1 MKERFTKFIDTIIAL
16 DKGDHT
22 LTDQQW
28 MKKQK
33 WIFALKL
40 FWVIVLV
47 ATFLLTIN
55 VSVSYFVYFFY
66 FVSVLYILFLLLTVV
81 CFSKSSTRF
90 EEWFQQTKLYQLYVA
105 DYRETKSIARIRK
118 KKIIVYIYILMA
130 ISIYLAPILAVKIG
144 LGALTVFI
152 TYYLFWVIPDK
163 K

>member
-66 FVSVLYILFLLLTVV
+66 FVGVLFIL
-81 CFSKSSTRF
+81 
-90 EEWFQQTKLYQLYVA
+90 TKVL
-105 DYRETKSIARIRK
+105 E
-118 KKIIVYIYILMA
+118 
-130 ISIYLAPILAVKIG
+130 
-144 LGALTVFI
+144 VFI
-152 TYYLFWVIPDK
+152 NRRVAQLAEEE
-163 K
+163 

>member
-66 FVSVLYILFLLLTVV
+66 FVSVLYIL
-81 CFSKSSTRF
+81 
-90 EEWFQQTKLYQLYVA
+90 TK
-105 DYRETKSIARIRK
+105 
-118 KKIIVYIYILMA
+118 ILE
-130 ISIYLAPILAVKIG
+130 
-144 LGALTVFI
+144 VFI
-152 TYYLFWVIPDK
+152 NRRVAELAEEE
-163 K
+163 

>member
-22 LTDQQW
+22 LTDKQW

-55 VSVSYFVYFFY
+55 VSVSYFVHFFY
-66 FVSVLYILFLLLTVV
+66 FVSVLYIL
-81 CFSKSSTRF
+81 
-90 EEWFQQTKLYQLYVA
+90 TK
-105 DYRETKSIARIRK
+105 
-118 KKIIVYIYILMA
+118 ILE
-130 ISIYLAPILAVKIG
+130 
-144 LGALTVFI
+144 VFI
-152 TYYLFWVIPDK
+152 NRRVAQLAEEE
-163 K
+163 

>member
-1 MKERFTKFIDTIIAL
+1 MKESFTKFIDTIIAL

-66 FVSVLYILFLLLTVV
+66 FVSVLYIL
-81 CFSKSSTRF
+81 
-90 EEWFQQTKLYQLYVA
+90 TK
-105 DYRETKSIARIRK
+105 
-118 KKIIVYIYILMA
+118 ILE
-130 ISIYLAPILAVKIG
+130 
-144 LGALTVFI
+144 VFI
-152 TYYLFWVIPDK
+152 NRRVAQLAEEE
-163 K
+163 

>member
-40 FWVIVLV
+40 FWLIVLV

-66 FVSVLYILFLLLTVV
+66 FVSVLYIL
-81 CFSKSSTRF
+81 
-90 EEWFQQTKLYQLYVA
+90 TK
-105 DYRETKSIARIRK
+105 
-118 KKIIVYIYILMA
+118 ILE
-130 ISIYLAPILAVKIG
+130 
-144 LGALTVFI
+144 VFI
-152 TYYLFWVIPDK
+152 NRRVAQLAEEE
-163 K
+163 

>member
-55 VSVSYFVYFFY
+55 ISVSYFVYFFY
-66 FVSVLYILFLLLTVV
+66 FVSVLYIL
-81 CFSKSSTRF
+81 
-90 EEWFQQTKLYQLYVA
+90 TK
-105 DYRETKSIARIRK
+105 
-118 KKIIVYIYILMA
+118 ILE
-130 ISIYLAPILAVKIG
+130 
-144 LGALTVFI
+144 VFI
-152 TYYLFWVIPDK
+152 NRRVAQLAEEE
-163 K
+163 

>member
-1 MKERFTKFIDTIIAL
+1 MKERFTKFIDTIIEL
-16 DKGDHT
+16 DKGDHS

-66 FVSVLYILFLLLTVV
+66 FVSVLYIL
-81 CFSKSSTRF
+81 
-90 EEWFQQTKLYQLYVA
+90 TK
-105 DYRETKSIARIRK
+105 
-118 KKIIVYIYILMA
+118 ILE
-130 ISIYLAPILAVKIG
+130 
-144 LGALTVFI
+144 VFI
-152 TYYLFWVIPDK
+152 NRRVAQLAEEE
-163 K
+163 

>member
-33 WIFALKL
+33 WIFALTL

-66 FVSVLYILFLLLTVV
+66 FVSVLYIL
-81 CFSKSSTRF
+81 
-90 EEWFQQTKLYQLYVA
+90 TK
-105 DYRETKSIARIRK
+105 
-118 KKIIVYIYILMA
+118 ILE
-130 ISIYLAPILAVKIG
+130 
-144 LGALTVFI
+144 VFI
-152 TYYLFWVIPDK
+152 NRRVAQLAEEE
-163 K
+163 

>member
-28 MKKQK
+28 MKKQR

-47 ATFLLTIN
+47 GTFLLAIN

-66 FVSVLYILFLLLTVV
+66 FVGVLFIL
-81 CFSKSSTRF
+81 
-90 EEWFQQTKLYQLYVA
+90 TK
-105 DYRETKSIARIRK
+105 
-118 KKIIVYIYILMA
+118 ILE
-130 ISIYLAPILAVKIG
+130 
-144 LGALTVFI
+144 VFI
-152 TYYLFWVIPDK
+152 NRRVAQLAEEE
-163 K
+163 

>member
-16 DKGDHT
+16 DKGDYT

-40 FWVIVLV
+40 FCVIVLV

-66 FVSVLYILFLLLTVV
+66 FVSVLYIL
-81 CFSKSSTRF
+81 
-90 EEWFQQTKLYQLYVA
+90 TK
-105 DYRETKSIARIRK
+105 
-118 KKIIVYIYILMA
+118 ILE
-130 ISIYLAPILAVKIG
+130 
-144 LGALTVFI
+144 VFI
-152 TYYLFWVIPDK
+152 NRRVAQLAEEE
-163 K
+163 

>member
-47 ATFLLTIN
+47 GTFLLAIN

-66 FVSVLYILFLLLTVV
+66 FVGVLFIL
-81 CFSKSSTRF
+81 
-90 EEWFQQTKLYQLYVA
+90 TKVL
-105 DYRETKSIARIRK
+105 E
-118 KKIIVYIYILMA
+118 
-130 ISIYLAPILAVKIG
+130 
-144 LGALTVFI
+144 VFI
-152 TYYLFWVIPDK
+152 NRRVAQLAEEE
-163 K
+163 

>member
-1 MKERFTKFIDTIIAL
+1 MKERFTKLIDTIIEL

-66 FVSVLYILFLLLTVV
+66 FVSVLYIL
-81 CFSKSSTRF
+81 
-90 EEWFQQTKLYQLYVA
+90 TK
-105 DYRETKSIARIRK
+105 
-118 KKIIVYIYILMA
+118 ILE
-130 ISIYLAPILAVKIG
+130 
-144 LGALTVFI
+144 VFI
-152 TYYLFWVIPDK
+152 NRRVAQLAEEE
-163 K
+163 

>member
-47 ATFLLTIN
+47 ATFLITIN

-66 FVSVLYILFLLLTVV
+66 FVSVLYIL
-81 CFSKSSTRF
+81 
-90 EEWFQQTKLYQLYVA
+90 TK
-105 DYRETKSIARIRK
+105 
-118 KKIIVYIYILMA
+118 ILE
-130 ISIYLAPILAVKIG
+130 
-144 LGALTVFI
+144 VFI
-152 TYYLFWVIPDK
+152 NRRVAQLAEEE
-163 K
+163 

>member
-66 FVSVLYILFLLLTVV
+66 FVSVFYIL
-81 CFSKSSTRF
+81 
-90 EEWFQQTKLYQLYVA
+90 TK
-105 DYRETKSIARIRK
+105 
-118 KKIIVYIYILMA
+118 ILE
-130 ISIYLAPILAVKIG
+130 
-144 LGALTVFI
+144 VFI
-152 TYYLFWVIPDK
+152 NRRVAQLAEEE
-163 K
+163 